1 MDDNKLKKIEKKL
14 GALRKK
20 GGVSSRDI
28 IKQAKKLGRV
38 FDARGK
44 EPTYVNEFLV
54 DQLPI
59 SIPDEK
65 DLAPGTKHN
74 ILDAL
79 ERDCYEWKIWLES
92 KGDNYDKKNA
102 H

>member
-1 MDDNKLKKIEKKL
+1 MDKNKLKKIENKL
-14 GALRKK
+14 ESLRKK

-38 FDARGK
+38 FDPRGK

-79 ERDCYEWKIWLES
+79 DRDCYEWKIWLES
-92 KGDNYDKKNA
+92 EEGDHEKKNPN
-102 H
+102 